1 MANSTSLNIKIDGD
15 IITGSH
21 SPPFVNFSSLLYD
34 GQYIDLTLLLDKT
47 YLEYKDSNNQNPI
60 YDINTGA
67 ELLNPL
73 TGLPNT

>member
-1 MANSTSLNIKIDGD
+1 MANSTSFNIKIGGD

-21 SPPFVNFSSLLYD
+21 AAPIVGGNYNR
-34 GQYIDLTLLLDKT
+34 GGNYIDLTFLLDKT
-47 YLEYKDSNNQNPI
+47 YLEYKDSNNENPI

-73 TGLPNT
+73 TGSPNT